1 MAEAGKTALQYL
13 RTALAGN
20 RQAYGVT
27 LDDQHRMI
35 HVLAVGG
42 TVGPGVGG
50 SVGPGCGGTGGS
62 VGSPRKWMNCLRQVS
77 FRRTGR
83 KRN

>member
-1 MAEAGKTALQYL
+1 VAEAGKTALQYL

-42 TVGPGVGG
+42 TVGGVEIGQHLAAR
-50 SVGPGCGGTGGS
+50 P
-62 VGSPRKWMNCLRQVS
+62 SPRKWMNCLRQVS

-83 KRN
+83 KN